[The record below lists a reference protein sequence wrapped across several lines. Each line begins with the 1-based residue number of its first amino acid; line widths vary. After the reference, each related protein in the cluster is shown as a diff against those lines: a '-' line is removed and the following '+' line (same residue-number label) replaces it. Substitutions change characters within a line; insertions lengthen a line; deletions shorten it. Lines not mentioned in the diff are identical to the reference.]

1 MSARHPLV
9 ILAGYWLAFVGIL
22 TLFFVC
28 VPPPPVAPR
37 PVPTSTPR
45 ILPTATAPAVFHVPT
60 PSPWPTFSADLLP
73 IRPASTRVPTS
84 TPTLAPTAT
93 PAPPTPD
100 RAPVQRG

>member
-1 MSARHPLV
+1 MSHRQAPWFTVGMALV
-9 ILAGYWLAFVGIL
+9 AIVIVLAGFCAIPAP
-22 TLFFVC
+22 TEH
-28 VPPPPVAPR
+28 PR

-45 ILPTATAPAVFHVPT
+45 VLPTATAPAVFHVPT